1 MATGGEWWLANGET
15 SDGETGD
22 GETGESDSRWQPRIE
37 HFHEPYYG
45 LNNGTKWSTYF
56 GLLKLLKLLSVPNH
70 PVKLEINLT
79 VEKDQNK
86 YFIWN

>member
-1 MATGGEWWLANGET
+1 
-15 SDGETGD
+15 
-22 GETGESDSRWQPRIE
+22 
-37 HFHEPYYG
+37 
-45 LNNGTKWSTYF
+45 
-56 GLLKLLKLLSVPNH
+56 LLKLLSVPNH